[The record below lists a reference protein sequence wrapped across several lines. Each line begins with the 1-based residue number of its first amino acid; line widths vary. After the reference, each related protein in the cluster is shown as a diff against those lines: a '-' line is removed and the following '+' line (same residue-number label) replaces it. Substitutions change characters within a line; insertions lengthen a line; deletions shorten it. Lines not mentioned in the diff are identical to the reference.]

1 MFFFW
6 FFWLVLAIVVGSLAS
21 SRGRSGFG
29 YFLLALVMSP
39 LVGFAILLALNN
51 KAEDDRQEQL
61 RREDHER
68 HLESI
73 KALTSTTSGSEAD
86 NSSANAHK
94 SVSISDELEK
104 LATLRDKGILS
115 DEEFQQQKSKILN
128 HTASSPST

>member
-29 YFLLALVMSP
+29 YFLLALVMTP

-51 KAEDDRQEQL
+51 KAEEARQEQL

-73 KALTSTTSGSEAD
+73 KALTSTTSGNEAVP
-86 NSSANAHK
+86 SSANTHK
-94 SVSISDELEK
+94 PVSISDELEK

-115 DEEFQQQKSKILN
+115 DEEFQQQKSILLN
-128 HTASSPST
+128 HTASSPKT